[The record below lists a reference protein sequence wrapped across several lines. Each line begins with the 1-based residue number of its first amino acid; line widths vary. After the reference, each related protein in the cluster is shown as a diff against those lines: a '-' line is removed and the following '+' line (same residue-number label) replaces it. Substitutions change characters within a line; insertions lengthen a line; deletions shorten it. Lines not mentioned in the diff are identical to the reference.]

1 MQGLLR
7 PRDGTHVHG
16 EDSAN
21 ETTESGTTLLDVV
34 VAAVVLLLILVPAT
48 QLLVTSGK
56 IVTNSKAQAVAESIA
71 SSQLESDRAA
81 FLASPGT
88 QPFAASSCG
97 GSAYGPTTTNATFA
111 QYLTAC
117 PTVPRN
123 GGAPLWVFQRS
134 GWCVSNGTTLGSGST
149 GTPMYWVSVMVVWG
163 GSAVPSPTT
172 VVAPSNRVVLS
183 SALQTPA
190 GYTIPAGPW
199 SCPL

>member
-7 PRDGTHVHG
+7 PRNGAHMHG
-16 EDSAN
+16 GGSPRD
-21 ETTESGTTLLDVV
+21 TTEAGTTLLDVV
-34 VAAVVLLLILVPAT
+34 VATVVLLLILIPAT

-56 IVTNSKAQAVAESIA
+56 VVTNSKAQAVAESLA
-71 SSQLESDRAA
+71 TSQLESDRAA
-81 FLASPGT
+81 FLANPGA

-97 GSAYGPTTTNATFA
+97 GSSYTPSTTNATFS

-117 PTVPRN
+117 PTVPRT
-123 GGAPLWVFQRS
+123 GGAPLWFFQRS
-134 GWCVSNGTTLGSGST
+134 GWCVVNGTTLGSGST

-172 VVAPSNRVVLS
+172 VVAASNRVVLS

-190 GYTIPAGPW
+190 GYTAPAAPW

>member
-1 MQGLLR
+1 MCDQPRPAQGVR
-7 PRDGTHVHG
+7 AQGGNEAGT
-16 EDSAN
+16 S
-21 ETTESGTTLLDVV
+21 LLDVV
-34 VAAVVLLLILVPAT
+34 VATVLLLVILIPAT

-56 IVTNSKAQAVAESIA
+56 VVTNSKAQAVAESLA

-81 FLASPGT
+81 FLANPGV
-88 QPFAASSCG
+88 QPFTASSCG
-97 GSAYGPTTTNATFA
+97 GSAYGASTTNATFT

-123 GGAPLWVFQRS
+123 GGSPLWVFQRS
-134 GWCVSNGTTLGSGST
+134 GWCVANGTTLGSGSA

-163 GSAVPSPTT
+163 GSVVPSPTT
-172 VVAPSNRVVLS
+172 VVAASNRVVLS

-190 GYTIPAGPW
+190 GYTIPSPPW

>member
-1 MQGLLR
+1 MPGLLR
-7 PRDGTHVHG
+7 SRDDAHVRGGDESPR
-16 EDSAN
+16 A
-21 ETTESGTTLLDVV
+21 TESGTTLLDVV
-34 VAAVVLLLILVPAT
+34 VSTVVLLLILIPAT

-56 IVTNSKAQAVAESIA
+56 VVTNSKAQAVAESLA
-71 SSQLESDRAA
+71 TSQLESDRAA

-97 GSAYGPTTTNATFA
+97 GSAYGPTTTNATFS

-117 PTVPRN
+117 PTVPRTN
-123 GGAPLWVFQRS
+123 GAPLWVFQRS
-134 GWCVSNGTTLGSGST
+134 GWCVVNGTTLGSGST

-172 VVAPSNRVVLS
+172 VVPASNRVVLS

-190 GYTIPAGPW
+190 GYSTPSPPW